1 MKRHN
6 IPTGLSKTFTK
17 NDLEEGINFLMT
29 MSPPYVLKADGLAA
43 GKGVIICNNLED
55 AKNTFKTMLINEQ
68 FGKASEKVLIEEFL
82 SGIEV
87 SSFAITD
94 GENYIML
101 PEAKDYKRI
110 GENDT
115 GLNTGGMGAISPV
128 FFFDKEFQKKVEKK
142 IIKRTIE
149 GLKKDKIEFKGFLF
163 VGLMNIN
170 GEPYVIEYN
179 VRMGDPET
187 QVVIPRINNDLVDI
201 LISSI
206 DMNLKNIKYKMSSL
220 L

>member
-1 MKRHN
+1 MTKYN
-6 IPTGLSKTFTK
+6 IPTAKYKSFDVDSILEGLQF
-17 NDLEEGINFLMT
+17 LET
-29 MSPPYVLKADGLAA
+29 MQAPYVLKADGLAA

-87 SSFAITD
+87 SSFAIPD

-128 FFFDKEFQKKVEKK
+128 FFFDKEFQKKVEKN
-142 IIKRTIE
+142 
-149 GLKKDKIEFKGFLF
+149 
-163 VGLMNIN
+163 LM
-170 GEPYVIEYN
+170 
-179 VRMGDPET
+179 D
-187 QVVIPRINNDLVDI
+187 
-201 LISSI
+201 S
-206 DMNLKNIKYKMSSL
+206 K
-220 L
+220 

>member
-1 MKRHN
+1 MNRHN
-6 IPTGLSKTFTK
+6 IPTARYKTF
-17 NDLEEGINFLMT
+17 NIHEIEEGIEFLKNI
-29 MSPPYVLKADGLAA
+29 SPPYVLKADGLAA
-43 GKGVIICNNLED
+43 GKGVIISKNLKE
-55 AKNTFKTMLINEQ
+55 AENALRKMLIDKQ

-94 GENYIML
+94 GEKYIML

-110 GENDT
+110 GENDK
-115 GLNTGGMGAISPV
+115 GLNTGGMGAVSPV
-128 FFFDKEFQKKVEKK
+128 HFYDQKFQKKVENK

-149 GLKKDKIEFKGFLF
+149 GLKKDNISFKGFLF
-163 VGLMNIN
+163 AGLMNIN

-187 QVVIPRINNDLVDI
+187 QVVIPRIKNDLVDI
-201 LISSI
+201 LVSCI
-206 DMNLKNIKYKMSSL
+206 DMKRND
-220 L
+220 